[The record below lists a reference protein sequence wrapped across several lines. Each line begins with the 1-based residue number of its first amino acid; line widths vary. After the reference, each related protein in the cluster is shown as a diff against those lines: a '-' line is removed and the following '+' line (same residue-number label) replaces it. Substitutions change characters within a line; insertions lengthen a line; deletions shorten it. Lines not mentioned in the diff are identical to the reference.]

1 MRNRVLS
8 VNMGPLWK
16 VSCEGK
22 GKKSA
27 ILQRRWSHLPILH
40 YFRSLDTVVKE
51 IESNGISPGCG
62 EKRVFPIKRWGG
74 AK

>member
-1 MRNRVLS
+1 ME
-8 VNMGPLWK
+8 

-22 GKKSA
+22 GKKRCYSA
-27 ILQRRWSHLPILH
+27 EKVVSLCTLCD
-40 YFRSLDTVVKE
+40 YFRYLNDVVKE